1 MAAPRSAPGR
11 TRVLHV
17 IQNLNY
23 GGMERL
29 LADLVRRID
38 RTRFESHVLV
48 LQYFGRFADGLGDV
62 ATLHRA
68 PPMSKGS
75 MIWPRALA
83 RRIRAIRPDVVHT
96 HSGVWYKASL
106 AARLAGVPLVVH
118 TEHGRQSPDPW
129 LARWVDGLASR
140 RTDVVVA
147 VSGSVAEQLRAR
159 VVRRGCRVEVV
170 ENGVDTELHAPLAD
184 TGRIRRELGIAT
196 DVPILGSIG
205 RLERIKGYDVMIEAF
220 ARLHALWPPSAVR
233 PALVLAG
240 EGSERPKLEALAATL
255 GIREHVR
262 FLGWRDDIRD
272 LHSAFTVFTMSS
284 RSEGTSVSL
293 LEAMSAGLC
302 PVVTAVG
309 GNPAVLGDSLEH
321 RLVPPEDPD
330 ALAHAWLDA
339 LLDGARRAADGR
351 AARARVVEAYGL
363 DRMVSRYERIY
374 ESAAARS
381 PVRRG

>member
-1 MAAPRSAPGR
+1 VEAPRSAAGR

-29 LADLVRRID
+29 LAELVRRID
-38 RTRFESHVLV
+38 GTRFESHVLV
-48 LQYFGRFADGLGDV
+48 LQYFGRFAEGLDDV
-62 ATLHRA
+62 ATLHKA

-75 MIWPRALA
+75 MIWPRVLA
-83 RRIRAIRPDVVHT
+83 RQIRALRPDVVHT
-96 HSGVWYKASL
+96 HSGVWYKGSL

-159 VVRRGCRVEVV
+159 VVRGGCRVEVV
-170 ENGVDTELHAPLAD
+170 ENGVDTDVHAPVAD
-184 TGRIRRELGIAT
+184 TGRVRRELGIAA

-205 RLERIKGYDVMIEAF
+205 RLEPIKGYDVMIRAF
-220 ARLHALWPPSAVR
+220 ARLHALWPSPV
-233 PALVLAG
+233 PPVLVLAG
-240 EGSERPKLEALAATL
+240 EGSERSNLEELAAAL

-309 GNPAVLGDSLEH
+309 GNPAVLGDSLRH
-321 RLVPPEDPD
+321 RLVPPEDPE
-330 ALAHAWLDA
+330 ALARAWLDA
-339 LLDGARRAADGR
+339 LLDGAGREADSR
-351 AARARVVEAYGL
+351 AARARVVESYGL
-363 DRMVSRYERIY
+363 DRTVARYERIY
-374 ESAAARS
+374 QSAAAGP
-381 PVRRG
+381 PVERVK

>member
-1 MAAPRSAPGR
+1 MAAPRSAAGR

-38 RTRFESHVLV
+38 AARFESHVLV
-48 LQYFGRFADGLGDV
+48 LQYFGRFAEGLGDV
-62 ATLHRA
+62 ATLHQA

-83 RRIRAIRPDVVHT
+83 RKIRALGPDVVHT
-96 HSGVWYKASL
+96 HSGVWYKGSL

-118 TEHGRQSPDPW
+118 TEHGRQAPDPW
-129 LARWVDGLASR
+129 QARLVDGLASR

-147 VSGSVAEQLRAR
+147 VSGSVAELLRAG
-159 VVRRGCRVEVV
+159 VVRGGCRIEVV
-170 ENGVDTELHAPLAD
+170 ENGVDTDAHTPLAD
-184 TGRIRRELGIAT
+184 TGRVRRELGIAT
-196 DVPILGSIG
+196 DAPILGSIG
-205 RLERIKGYDVMIEAF
+205 RLEPIKGYDVMVRAF
-220 ARLHALWPPSAVR
+220 ARLHAMWPAAVQ
-233 PALVLAG
+233 PVLVLAG
-240 EGSERPKLEALAATL
+240 EGSERSALEELAGAL
-255 GIREHVR
+255 GIRDHVR

-293 LEAMSAGLC
+293 LEAMSAGIC

-309 GNPAVLGDSLEH
+309 GNPAVLGDSLRH
-321 RLVPPEDPD
+321 RLVPPEDPE
-330 ALAHAWLDA
+330 ALARAWLDA
-339 LLDGARRAADGR
+339 LMDGVRRAADGR
-351 AARARVVEAYGL
+351 AARARVVDAYGL
-363 DRMVSRYERIY
+363 DRMVARYERIY
-374 ESAAARS
+374 RPAAVRP
-381 PVRRG
+381 PVERG